1 MIEIVGS
8 IIPNKALIQ
17 NIGFGNDATHTIGKI
32 PNDRLNIIINEE
44 TGLLPLIHPK
54 YLLRSKEADR
64 YTELNF
70 FSGPKPFSMKWF
82 HKKVKNLSQK
92 VLKIFT

>member
-1 MIEIVGS
+1 MT

-17 NIGFGNDATHTIGKI
+17 NIGFGNDATHTFGKI
-32 PNDRLNIIINEE
+32 PNDRLNIINNKE
-44 TGLLPLIHPK
+44 TGILPLIHPK

-70 FSGPKPFSMKWF
+70 FSGPKHFQLNGFIKR
-82 HKKVKNLSQK
+82 
-92 VLKIFT
+92 LKIYSKKF